1 VWQARAVHRTGHAD
15 DNGSALPPV
24 QAGLRFLVELAA
36 LVCWGVVGWNL
47 GSGPMRWVL
56 AGLLPILA
64 AIIWISFRVPGDQ
77 SAGGD
82 APVSVPGIVRLFIE
96 FDVLLG
102 GAIFAILT
110 GAQVLG
116 SIVFIAV
123 CVHYLLTIP
132 RVRWLLAQRP
142 TAEDL
147 GL

>member
-1 VWQARAVHRTGHAD
+1 MHRPGHGD
-15 DNGSALPPV
+15 DNGSALSPV
-24 QAGLRFLVELAA
+24 QAGLRFLVEIAA

-47 GSGPMRWVL
+47 GSDALRWVL
-56 AGLLPILA
+56 AGLLPVLA

-77 SAGGD
+77 SASGD

-102 GAIFAILT
+102 GAIFAILI